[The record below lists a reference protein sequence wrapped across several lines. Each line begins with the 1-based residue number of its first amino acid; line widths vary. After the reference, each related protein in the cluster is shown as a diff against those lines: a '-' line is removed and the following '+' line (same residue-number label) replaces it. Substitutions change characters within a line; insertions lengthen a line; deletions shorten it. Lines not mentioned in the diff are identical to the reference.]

1 MNSMTTT
8 APGLGDT
15 VPVAGDRLY
24 SAADWYDAESLLTDA
39 EKRVLARLRGFLS
52 REAKPLLAEYWERG
66 EFPEQLA
73 RPLIDL
79 DLMEPAELTENGPA
93 RGIYHGFR
101 IYELART
108 DASLATWYTA
118 QAGLFRTAIRV
129 GASEQQQA
137 KWMPKVIDF
146 SLKGVFSLTEPE
158 HGSDIAGG
166 LSTTARFE
174 ADGDGGTWVID
185 GAKRWIGGAATA
197 DVLCVFARDV
207 ADGQVKAFLVDRK
220 ADGVT
225 LEKIHGKTSL
235 RMMQNAHITLTG
247 VRVPEAMRLQNV
259 DSFKD
264 VAAMLRAM
272 RSDVAWIATGIAA
285 GAFEAALAYVKERQ
299 QFGRSLGSFQLVQ
312 EKLARMLGNVTAS
325 LSLVVRL
332 TEQQAKGIYR
342 DQDSALAKMQT
353 SLFMRDT
360 VALAREV
367 VGGNGITLAADVA
380 RFHADA
386 EAVYSYEG
394 THDINALIIGRAL
407 TGESAFT
414 R

>member
-1 MNSMTTT
+1 MDSLTTT
-8 APGLGDT
+8 APGVG
-15 VPVAGDRLY
+15 ARLY
-24 SAADWYDAESLLTDA
+24 PAADWYDAESLLTDT
-39 EKRVLARLRGFLS
+39 EKHVLARLRGFLDQQ
-52 REAKPLLAEYWERG
+52 AKPLLANYWERG
-66 EFPEQLA
+66 EFPQQLA
-73 RPLIDL
+73 QPLIDL
-79 DLMEPAELTENGPA
+79 DLMEPAELTADGPA
-93 RGIYHGFR
+93 RGIYQGFR
-101 IYELART
+101 IFELART

-129 GASEQQQA
+129 GASEEQQRE
-137 KWMPKVIDF
+137 WMPKVIDF

-158 HGSDIAGG
+158 SGSDIAGG

-174 ADGDGGTWVID
+174 ADADGGTWVLD
-185 GAKRWIGGAATA
+185 GAKRWIGGASTA
-197 DVLCVFARDV
+197 DVLAVFARDA
-207 ADGQVKAFLVDRK
+207 ADGQVKAFLVDRT
-220 ADGVT
+220 APGVT
-225 LEKIHGKTSL
+225 LEKITGKTSL
-235 RMMQNAHITLTG
+235 RMMQNAHITLEG
-247 VRVPEAMRLQNV
+247 VRVPEDKRLHNV
-259 DSFKD
+259 NSFKD

-272 RSDVAWIATGIAA
+272 RSDVAWIATGIQA
-285 GAFEAALAYVKERQ
+285 GAFEAALKYVNERR
-299 QFGRSLGSFQLVQ
+299 QFGRTLGSFQLVQ

-332 TEQQAKGIYR
+332 TGQQDRGIYR

-353 SLFMRDT
+353 SLLMRQT

-394 THDINALIIGRAL
+394 THEINALIIGRAL